1 MSDEITVYWAP
12 GAFSNFDQS
21 WDMLYSEPVSVL
33 AKLMSDKLPGA
44 AIVQCPATKSLL
56 KNVFA
61 LSSNI
66 DDEFDF
72 MPNGAALLS
81 NSLGDSKISFSKP
94 RESSFAGYVNATYN
108 LSWLFFATESVNMR
122 LTAPFFPAKG
132 ICEGSLF
139 SPGVMDVGAWYRQV
153 NLDWHVPSDTQRISI
168 KEGQEL
174 AYIEFETDKK
184 IKFQRYV
191 VTPRLLHISNELAQ
205 AHLRYGKHWPL
216 KKKYDLAKKAGMR
229 ELILAE
235 IQKNLI

>member
-1 MSDEITVYWAP
+1 MSDEIIVYWAP

-44 AIVQCPATKSLL
+44 GIAQCPATKSLL

-61 LSSNI
+61 LTSNI

-72 MPNGAALLS
+72 FPKGVS
-81 NSLGDSKISFSKP
+81 NLNPSLGESKVLFSKP
-94 RESSFAGYVNATYN
+94 RESSFSGYVNATYN
-108 LSWLFFATESVNMR
+108 LSWLFFASEPVNMR
-122 LTAPFFPAKG
+122 LTAPFFPAVG

-139 SPGVMDVGAWYRQV
+139 SPGTMDVGSWYRQV
-153 NLDWHVPSDTQRISI
+153 NLDWHVPETTERISI
-168 KEGQEL
+168 QEGQEL
-174 AYIEFETDKK
+174 AYVEFETTKK
-184 IKFQRYV
+184 ITFQRYV
-191 VTPRLLHISNELAQ
+191 TTPRLMHIANELAQ
-205 AHLRYGKHWPL
+205 SHIRYGKHWPL

-235 IQKNLI
+235 IEKNKL